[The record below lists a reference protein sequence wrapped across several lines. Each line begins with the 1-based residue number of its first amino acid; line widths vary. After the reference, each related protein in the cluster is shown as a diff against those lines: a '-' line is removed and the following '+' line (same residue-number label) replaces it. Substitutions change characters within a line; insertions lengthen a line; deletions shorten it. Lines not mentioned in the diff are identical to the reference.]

1 MFPYKDE
8 NPTILTPYVTVAT
21 IVLTSLVWIF
31 VQGAG
36 ADPGLSKSVC
46 DFGVIPTRLFGGD
59 HGAIMTPRG
68 PMQLC
73 PDAPAYAWHTVL
85 TSVFMHGGWF
95 HLIGNMWFLWVF
107 GNNIED
113 AMGPFRFVGFY
124 LFCGVL
130 AAAAQIAVQPGSPI
144 PMVGASGA
152 ISGIMGA
159 YLVLYPKVRVH
170 NLIVLFVFITRIT
183 LPAWVMLIYWMVL
196 QILGGLPTLA
206 GTATGGGV
214 AFLAHLGGFFAGL
227 LTIKLFAKPEL
238 LEAHRARTRVEIHTR
253 RPGLY

>member
-1 MFPYKDE
+1 M
-8 NPTILTPYVTVAT
+8 
-21 IVLTSLVWIF
+21 
-31 VQGAG
+31 
-36 ADPGLSKSVC
+36 
-46 DFGVIPTRLFGGD
+46 
-59 HGAIMTPRG
+59 
-68 PMQLC
+68 
-73 PDAPAYAWHTVL
+73 
-85 TSVFMHGGWF
+85 
-95 HLIGNMWFLWVF
+95 
-107 GNNIED
+107 
-113 AMGPFRFVGFY
+113 
-124 LFCGVL
+124 
-130 AAAAQIAVQPGSPI
+130 
-144 PMVGASGA
+144 
-152 ISGIMGA
+152 
-159 YLVLYPKVRVH
+159 RVH